1 MASDNLVLIIGAG
14 VFGLAAALEL
24 QQRGYRVTVADPGLV
39 PHPLAASNDL
49 SRMVR
54 MDYGGDGL
62 YSSLGDDAIKGWRR
76 WNARWGRD
84 LYHED
89 GFLLMTSVPM
99 AAGEFEHDSYRLLT
113 GRGFPLE
120 RLGSGDLARRFPNWN
135 SDHYID
141 GYFNPTAGWA
151 EAGEITARLAQD
163 AADAGVSVLT
173 GFQAVRLLQDGDK
186 VTGAVVAAMSAVSD
200 QTELRADWVVVA
212 AGVWTPV
219 LLPEV
224 ADRMWPVGQP
234 IFYFK
239 PQDPDRYRA
248 PSFPPWGAD
257 VPRSGWYG
265 FPANHEGVVK
275 MANHGPGRRVGPNAD
290 RVILAAEEDHCRAF
304 LAQSLPSLASLPLH
318 GSKMCLYC
326 DTWDGDFWI
335 GRHPERQGLVVAT
348 GGSGHAFKFAPVLG
362 GLVADAL
369 EGIENPYSQRF
380 AWRPLGKMKLED
392 MRYTG
397 E

>member
-1 MASDNLVLIIGAG
+1 MASDDSVLVIGAG
-14 VFGLAAALEL
+14 IFGLTAALEL
-24 QQRGYRVTVADPGLV
+24 QDRGHRVTVADPGPV

-54 MDYGGDGL
+54 MDYGADGL
-62 YSSLGDDAIKGWRR
+62 YSDLAADAIKGWRL

-99 AAGEFEHDSYRLLT
+99 AAGAFEQDSYNLLT

-120 RLGSGDLARRFPNWN
+120 RLDPGDLARRFPNWN
-135 SDHYID
+135 SEHYID

-151 EAGEITARLAQD
+151 EAGEIVTLLAQD
-163 AADAGVSVLT
+163 ATGAGASLVT
-173 GFQAVRLLQDGDK
+173 GFQASRLLQEGNR
-186 VTGAVVAAMSAVSD
+186 VTGAIAAD
-200 QTELRADWVVVA
+200 GTELRADWVVVA
-212 AGVWTPV
+212 AGVWTTV
-219 LLPEV
+219 LVPGLS
-224 ADRMWPVGQP
+224 DRMWPVGQP
-234 IFYFK
+234 IFYFN
-239 PQDPDRYRA
+239 PPDPGRYRP

-257 VPRSGWYG
+257 IPRSGWYG
-265 FPANHEGVVK
+265 FPANNQGVVK
-275 MANHGPGRRVGPNAD
+275 MANHGPGRRVHPDAE
-290 RVILAAEEDHCRAF
+290 RVVLAVEEANCRAF

-335 GRHPERQGLVVAT
+335 DRDPERPGLVVAT

-369 EGIENPYSQRF
+369 EGVENPYSRRF
-380 AWRPLGKMKLED
+380 AWRPLGEIKTED
-392 MRYTG
+392 IRYTG
-397 E
+397 D